1 MPSVDLLYDF
11 TLYSMVRVTLGYI
24 LGYDFHISSVLYQN
38 LRMIQNET
46 LSNILTLSIK
56 F

>member
-1 MPSVDLLYDF
+1 MPSVYLLYDF
-11 TLYSMVRVTLGYI
+11 TLYSMVCVTHGNI
-24 LGYDFHISSVLYQN
+24 LGYDFHISSVLYQH

-46 LSNILTLSIK
+46 LSNILTLNIK